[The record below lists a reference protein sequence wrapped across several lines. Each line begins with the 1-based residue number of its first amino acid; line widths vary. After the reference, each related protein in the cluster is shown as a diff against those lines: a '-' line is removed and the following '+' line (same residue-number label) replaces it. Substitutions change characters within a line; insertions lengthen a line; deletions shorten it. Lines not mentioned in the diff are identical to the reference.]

1 MLVADEIASLCYEH
15 YSTKLPKKGMPD
27 PSREWTLLAAVVK
40 VECDPGPSRDNQK
53 VKKEVVA
60 IGTGTKCIGQSKM
73 SKSGDIVND
82 SHAEVVAKRSFQRYL
97 YHQLELAV
105 FGKEVSVFIPAAETG
120 KWTLRPGISFIFFTS
135 HTPCGDASIIP
146 MLESEDQLCLPIVA
160 EVMSSQQI
168 TQSNDLSGHVTNSK
182 PQEMDAC
189 KKRKHE
195 QNENECVEE
204 TKEDTTSCPHKK
216 RKKTEEAVCSPE
228 VLTGLDWNNCPITMQ
243 SAECEEKGSRNS
255 EILGLHPSASGDEIA
270 LNKTNSLTSSIILT
284 DIHRTGAK
292 CVPGGVQ
299 DLQEPGTGYH
309 HVGAL
314 RLKPGRGDMTLS
326 LSCSDKMA
334 RWGVLG
340 CQGALLMHY
349 LREPVYL
356 EAVVVGEC
364 PYSQEV
370 LQRAIIGRCCHVTS
384 LPDGFWV
391 REVQLLQSK
400 LEFKHSRCSIQRCH
414 DPSRGRLTPCGAAVG
429 WSAVPDHPLDV
440 TANGYK
446 LGVTKKALGTPQARS
461 KICKAELFLAFKQL
475 MKLTPEQK
483 LPESLRDKNL
493 KTYWDFK
500 EAAVSYQD
508 AWNKLRRQAFG
519 TWVRTPWEY
528 LQFS

>member
-1 MLVADEIASLCYEH
+1 ARLFLY
-15 YSTKLPKKGMPD
+15 
-27 PSREWTLLAAVVK
+27 
-40 VECDPGPSRDNQK
+40 
-53 VKKEVVA
+53 
-60 IGTGTKCIGQSKM
+60 
-73 SKSGDIVND
+73 
-82 SHAEVVAKRSFQRYL
+82 RYL

-243 SAECEEKGSRNS
+243 SAEY
-255 EILGLHPSASGDEIA
+255 
-270 LNKTNSLTSSIILT
+270 KTNSLTSSIILT

-370 LQRAIIGRCCHVTS
+370 LQRAIIGRFYKLCLYLRGINVQILYILREKLILEDIKMATS
-384 LPDGFWV
+384 VNTAPWPGL
-391 REVQLLQSK
+391 QCLLC
-400 LEFKHSRCSIQRCH
+400 FI
-414 DPSRGRLTPCGAAVG
+414 AVG

-446 LGVTKKALGTPQARS
+446 LGVTKKALGTPQAR
-461 KICKAELFLAFKQL
+461 
-475 MKLTPEQK
+475 
-483 LPESLRDKNL
+483 
-493 KTYWDFK
+493 
-500 EAAVSYQD
+500 
-508 AWNKLRRQAFG
+508 
-519 TWVRTPWEY
+519 
-528 LQFS
+528 